1 MDVSVVLP
9 VINER
14 DNLRVL
20 IPRLHAV
27 LGRDNLTHEIIVV
40 HGNSADGTPET
51 ARELGARVVPERRRG
66 YAGALMTGFA
76 EARADYILTLDADL
90 SHEPD
95 FVARMWRART
105 RGDIVIA
112 SRYVPGGVTYNSFVR
127 DKLSAILNFTLRRML
142 AMPVGDLSS
151 GFRLY
156 RRAALDDIAIEARNF
171 EVLEE
176 VLAKAYTRGFSIVEI
191 PFTYF
196 PREAGRSHARVIR
209 FGIDLLRATLK
220 LRRLR
225 NSPDAADWGERAF
238 YSRIPPVRRRQRRR
252 HQATLSWARGAE
264 RVLAVGCGSTVI
276 VESLSNAIA
285 MDSVPDRLRYMRRCG
300 MPLVRG
306 SARAIPFRD
315 GAFDC
320 VIGSQVLGPDPEDD
334 FAFAEIARVLKRDGT
349 LVVPAADDSR
359 ARWRLVVPLGRLLTP
374 AAERMRCEASHT
386 PATFG
391 QRLDR
396 YGFTVEDT
404 ACVAKGE
411 MLLRCRK
418 RPADRGS
425 AAAGAGLIEAPG
437 AA

>member
-27 LGRDNLTHEIIVV
+27 LGRDNLSHEIIVI
-40 HGNSADGTPET
+40 HGNSADGTPEV
-51 ARELGARVVPERRRG
+51 ARALGARVVPERRRG

-76 EARADYILTLDADL
+76 EAQGDYVLTLDADL

-95 FVARMWRART
+95 FVARLWRART

-112 SRYVPGGVTYNSFVR
+112 SRYVPGGVSYNSFVR
-127 DKLSAILNFTLRRML
+127 ERLSVILNFTLRRML

-156 RRAALDDIAIEARNF
+156 RRAALDGIAIETRNF
-171 EVLEE
+171 EAQEE

-196 PREAGRSHARVIR
+196 PREAGRSNARVIR
-209 FGIDLLRATLK
+209 FGLDLLSATFK

-225 NSPDAADWGERAF
+225 NLPDAADGSERAF
-238 YSRIPPVRRRQRRR
+238 YSWLPSVRPRERRR

-264 RVLAVGCGSTVI
+264 QVLAAGCGSTVI
-276 VESLSNAIA
+276 VESLSNAVA
-285 MDSVPDRLRYMRRCG
+285 MDSVPERLRYMRRSG

-306 SARAIPFRD
+306 STRAIPFRD
-315 GAFDC
+315 AAFDC
-320 VIGSQVLGPDPEDD
+320 VVGGCVLGHEPEDD
-334 FAFAEIARVLKRDGT
+334 CALGEIGRVLKGGGT
-349 LVVPAADDSR
+349 LVVRAAGRSEHNGAPGRLEQMLERRGFAVEETARVAKDETLMKCRKSAPAAR
-359 ARWRLVVPLGRLLTP
+359 AQRVPP
-374 AAERMRCEASHT
+374 AC
-386 PATFG
+386 
-391 QRLDR
+391 
-396 YGFTVEDT
+396 
-404 ACVAKGE
+404 
-411 MLLRCRK
+411 
-418 RPADRGS
+418 
-425 AAAGAGLIEAPG
+425 
-437 AA
+437 